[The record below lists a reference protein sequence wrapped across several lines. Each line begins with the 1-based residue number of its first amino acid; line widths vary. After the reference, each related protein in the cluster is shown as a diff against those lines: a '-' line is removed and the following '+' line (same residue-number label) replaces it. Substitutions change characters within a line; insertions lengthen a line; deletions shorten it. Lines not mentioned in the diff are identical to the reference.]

1 MSLARQTRD
10 HVLSLIAA
18 ASASA
23 PAGGGLTP
31 AMHREEQ
38 PLYTPAIEVAAKQ
51 ISLRL
56 THDLRRLKDIK
67 SRPLKIAAKR
77 EMIPEYRAWIDGE
90 LAAGGAVERGQIAA
104 SPAIE
109 VLPTVM
115 VWAIDT
121 DDWPLAL
128 RLAAHVLRHDVP
140 LPARYE
146 RDAATLILEEVAE
159 AALRAQNAGQS
170 FPLDVLQEV
179 EALVDGIDMHDQ
191 PRAKMLKAIGTELIR
206 ASEAHAE
213 GTPGRAQAAAQA
225 IEPLR
230 QAFALDPRIGVK
242 TVIQRLEKVIAKTAP
257 DGLQT
262 DLDRVRTEA
271 LAQGVS
277 DADVAIWLQTVDA
290 ATDSRPID
298 LIADGKADSVIEALK
313 AAAQRGHS

>member
-31 AMHREEQ
+31 AMHHEEQ
-38 PLYTPAIEVAAKQ
+38 PLYTPAIELAAKQ

-90 LAAGGAVERGQIAA
+90 LAAGEAVERGQIAA

-140 LPARYE
+140 LPTRYE

-159 AALRAQNAGQS
+159 AALRAQNAGQP
-170 FPLDVLQEV
+170 FPLDVLQNV

-206 ASEAHAE
+206 VSEAHAE
-213 GTPGRAQAAAQA
+213 GTADRARSAAQA

-242 TVIQRLEKVIAKTAP
+242 TVIQRLEKSLPKSSTESLSVPT
-257 DGLQT
+257 G
-262 DLDRVRTEA
+262 VGGTEA
-271 LAQGVS
+271 HPAASAVNAGSVEAIPAKDGN
-277 DADVAIWLQTVDA
+277 DASQT
-290 ATDSRPID
+290 
-298 LIADGKADSVIEALK
+298 LEK
-313 AAAQRGHS
+313 

>member
-23 PAGGGLTP
+23 PDGGGLTP

-38 PLYTPAIEVAAKQ
+38 PLYTPAIELAAKQ

-90 LAAGGAVERGQIAA
+90 LAAGEAVERGQIAA

-128 RLAAHVLRHDVP
+128 RLATHVLRHDVP

-170 FPLDVLQEV
+170 FPLDVLQDV

-191 PRAKMLKAIGTELIR
+191 PRAKMLKAIGTEMIR

-213 GTPGRAQAAAQA
+213 GTPDRAQAAAQA

-257 DGLQT
+257 DGIQT
-262 DLDRVRTEA
+262 DLDRVRAEA
-271 LAQGVS
+271 LALDVS
-277 DADVAIWLQTVDA
+277 AADFAIWLQTVDA

-298 LIADGKADSVIEALK
+298 LIADGKADSVIDALK

>member
-1 MSLARQTRD
+1 MSLARQNRD
-10 HVLSLIAA
+10 HVMSLI

-23 PAGGGLTP
+23 PGGGLTP
-31 AMHREEQ
+31 ADFKPETH
-38 PLYTPAIEVAAKQ
+38 PYTPAIEVAARQ
-51 ISLRL
+51 IMLRL

-90 LAAGGAVERGQIAA
+90 LAAGESVERGQIAA

-128 RLAAHVLRHDVP
+128 RLATHVLRHDVP

-213 GTPGRAQAAAQA
+213 GTPDRGQAAAQA

-262 DLDRVRTEA
+262 DLDRVRAEA
-271 LAQGVS
+271 LALGMSV
-277 DADVAIWLQTVDA
+277 ADFAIWLQTVDA
-290 ATDSRPID
+290 VTESRPID
-298 LIADGKADSVIEALK
+298 LIADGEADSVIEALK
-313 AAAQRGHS
+313 AAAQGSNS